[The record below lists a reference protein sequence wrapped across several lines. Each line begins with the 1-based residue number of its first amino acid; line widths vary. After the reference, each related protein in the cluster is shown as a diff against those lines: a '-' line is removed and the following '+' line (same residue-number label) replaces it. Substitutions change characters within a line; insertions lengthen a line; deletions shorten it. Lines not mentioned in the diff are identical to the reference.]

1 MSRKIKKYD
10 IIMLIMKPNKKDLIR
25 RSCMGWHLVLGVK
38 KEGIKLFSVSSMNI
52 LEYSLKEFCKKY
64 EVRFYG

>member
-1 MSRKIKKYD
+1 MGRKIKKYD
-10 IIMLIMKPNKKDLIR
+10 IIMLITRTNKKDLMTR
-25 RSCMGWHLVLGVK
+25 NCMGWHLVLSVR